1 MRKEAAADM
10 NNVKLRDSNL
20 FRLIVFVLIPLV
32 FLISCGLKPKS
43 YLTGIVVTIGI
54 YVILCAS
61 LNLINGFSGMFSMGH
76 AAFMAIGAYL
86 SAFLTLPSNVKENMC
101 SGLPDWLIHTQAP
114 FAVALIVGGLGAMLV
129 AVLIAF
135 PVVRTKGH
143 YLSVVT
149 LALIVVV
156 CAVVDNQES
165 WTNGSRGLNGIP
177 AKSNIVSVYIVMVI
191 TLFLLFRIIRSSYGR
206 GLIAMRDDP
215 VAAQT
220 LGINLV
226 RKKISCFAI
235 SAFFAGVGGA
245 LWGHYLTAIS
255 SSGFYFTKSF
265 DIVEIS
271 IIGGMSSLSGSIL
284 GAIFFTVIPEF
295 LAPLESGLKI
305 AGVKL
310 PAMFGLSNII
320 MALLLI
326 LLIIFRRQGL
336 MGNSEIILESW
347 FSKDTYLSLFKK
359 EEYQKLAAGF
369 KNLFARKKKQ

>member
-1 MRKEAAADM
+1 MIKQP
-10 NNVKLRDSNL
+10 VKLRDCNL
-20 FRLIVFVLIPLV
+20 FRLLLFVVLPLI
-32 FLISCGLKPKS
+32 FLIYCGLRPKS
-43 YLTGIVVTIGI
+43 YLTGIVITVGI
-54 YVILCAS
+54 YIILCAS

-86 SAFLTLPSNVKENMC
+86 SALLTLPSNVKANMC
-101 SGLPDWLIHTQAP
+101 SGLPDWIINAQAP
-114 FAVALIVGGLGAMLV
+114 FVVALLVGGIGAMLV
-129 AVLIAF
+129 AVLIGF

-156 CAVVDNQES
+156 RAVIDNQEG

-177 AKSNIVSVYIVMVI
+177 AKSNMITVYVALVI

-220 LGINLV
+220 LGINLTK
-226 RKKISCFAI
+226 KKITCFAI
-235 SAFFAGVGGA
+235 SAFFAGVGGG
-245 LWGHYLTAIS
+245 LWAHYLTAIS
-255 SSGFYFTKSF
+255 SAGFYFTKSF

-305 AGVKL
+305 AGIKL

-347 FSKDTYLSLFKK
+347 FSKDTYLALFKK
-359 EEYQKLAAGF
+359 AEYQKFAEGC
-369 KNLFARKKKQ
+369 KNLFRRKKKQ

>member
-1 MRKEAAADM
+1 M

-177 AKSNIVSVYIVMVI
+177 AKSNIVSVYIVMII